1 MVVTGDRDSLQ
12 LVSDD
17 VTVLYPRKGVSE
29 LTRFTP
35 EAVVEKYGL
44 TPQQYPDFAALRG
57 DPSDNLPG
65 IPGVGEKTATKWIA
79 EYGSLQALVDHVDT
93 VKGKVG
99 DALRANLSHVVLNR
113 ELTDLVRDVP
123 LAQTPDTLRM
133 QPWDRDQIHRLFDDL
148 EFRVLR
154 DRLFD
159 TLASADPE
167 VDEGFDVRG
176 GALEPGE
183 LAAWLA
189 EHSAGSR
196 FGMAVVGTHLA
207 FDGDAT
213 ALAIVAA
220 DGDGRYLDTAD
231 LTSGRRGGAR
241 RRGWPMPAVPKAL
254 HEAKLAMHDLEGR
267 GWTLR
272 GVTSDTALA
281 AYLVRPGQRSFALDD
296 LSLRYLK
303 RELRADNPEQQQ
315 LSLLDDSDGV
325 DDQAVQTSILRAS
338 AVMDLADAL
347 DEELARID
355 SASLLGEMELPVQR
369 VLAEMETAGIAVDL
383 GQLSELQSEFADQI
397 RDAAEAAYAVIGK
410 QINLGSPKQLQ
421 VVLFDELEMPKT
433 KRTKTGY
440 TTDADALQSLFD
452 KTGHP
457 FLQHLL
463 AHRDATR
470 LKVTVDGLLNSV
482 ASDGRIHTTFN
493 QTIAATGRLSST
505 EPNLQNIPIRT
516 EAGRRIRD
524 AFVVGKGFAELMTAD
539 YSQIEMR
546 IMAHLSKD
554 EGLIEAF
561 NTGEDLHSF
570 VASRAFSVPI
580 DEVTAELRRRV
591 KAMSYGLAYG
601 LSAYG
606 LAAQLKISTE
616 EAKVQM
622 EQYFDRFGGV
632 RDYLRD
638 VVDQARK
645 DGYTSTVFG
654 RRRYLPELDSSNRN
668 VREAAE
674 RAALNAPIQG
684 SAADIIKVAM
694 IEVDKAIKDAGL
706 TSRMLLQVHDE
717 LLFEVA
723 PGERDQV
730 ESAGA
735 RQDGRRLPAGRAA
748 GGVGRIRPQLGLRG
762 ALERR
767 TESSQG
773 LQSRRAGPRSV
784 HGVGLL
790 GQQRVHPQVT
800 EAAVDAVPD
809 EGQLHH
815 LGGEGLHGLGRG
827 FSAGPRRL
835 RYRCLAWADRA
846 EPGRLVG
853 CHQARRHHAGQL
865 LGDDAL
871 LLRRLATPSVI
882 ASPKTGIIQSTY
894 TPKYAPTPSSD
905 EPFHS
910 PVHDHRADVAEQQA
924 AALARALRC
933 CSANHTPMPNNVV
946 NSEWANGP
954 MISRIAAVSSE
965 SLTVSP
971 SGDVEDVLQPGEPPP
986 DQPGVHQ
993 AVGQRIELVAAPAG
1007 HHEQEEQPLGRLF
1020 CHRRAEHDR
1029 DRADRLRRA
1038 RIDCGLDDELQY
1050 RRDHDRHRCAPQEG
1064 QHQQPRRFGFPP
1076 VEPEIGQH
1084 DDRHGDAGQNEPD
1097 RRPDGVEGGQH
1108 DQDQAGDGAQK
1119 DHHSKWRPDLAD
1131 FLLNR
1136 RIRRNELKWLLR
1148 RTGIS
1153 HQSRVAGWASPIGP
1167 GLSSVC
1173 TVE

>member
-1 MVVTGDRDSLQ
+1 MLLDGNSLAFRAFYALPAENFKTKNGLTTNAVYGFTAMLINLLRDEQPSHVAAAFDVSRQTFRSEKYPEYKAGRSATPDEFRGQIDITKEVLTALGIVTLAEPGFEADDILATLATQAERDGYRVLVVTGDRDSLQ

-17 VTVLYPRKGVSE
+17 VTVLYPIKGVSE

-35 EAVVEKYGL
+35 EAVVAKYGL
-44 TPQQYPDFAALRG
+44 TPTQYPDFAALRG

-65 IPGVGEKTATKWIA
+65 IPGVGEKTASKWII
-79 EYGSLQALVDHVDT
+79 EYGSLQKLVDQVDT

-99 DALRANLSHVVLNR
+99 DALRANLSHVILNR
-113 ELTDLVRDVP
+113 ELTDLVKDVP

-133 QPWDRDQIHRLFDDL
+133 QAWDRDHIHRLFDDL

-176 GALEPGE
+176 GVLEPGQ

-189 EHSAGSR
+189 EHSVGSR
-196 FGMAVVGTHLA
+196 FGLAVVGTHLA
-207 FDGDAT
+207 FDADAT
-213 ALAIVAA
+213 ALAIVSA
-220 DGDGRYLDTAD
+220 DGEGCYLDTATLNSD
-231 LTSGRRGGAR
+231 DEAALAAWLADPGPT
-241 RRGWPMPAVPKAL
+241 KTL
-254 HEAKLAMHDLEGR
+254 HEAKLAMHDLAGR

-296 LSLRYLK
+296 LAVRYLR
-303 RELRADNPEQQQ
+303 RELRAENPEQQQ
-315 LSLLDDSDGV
+315 LSLLDDSEGV
-325 DDQAVQTSILRAS
+325 DDQAVQTLLLRAS
-338 AVMDLADAL
+338 AVADLADAL

-355 SASLLGEMELPVQR
+355 SSALLGDMELPVQR
-369 VLAEMETAGIAVDL
+369 VLAELEHTGIAVDL
-383 GQLSELQSEFADQI
+383 DLLGTLQSQFADQI

-433 KRTKTGY
+433 KKTKTGY

-516 EAGRRIRD
+516 EAGRQIRD
-524 AFVVGKGFAELMTAD
+524 AFVVGSGDGAGYAELMTAD

-546 IMAHLSKD
+546 IMAHLSRD

-570 VASRAFSVPI
+570 VAARAFGVPI

-622 EQYFDRFGGV
+622 EQYFARFGGV
-632 RDYLRD
+632 RDYLQS

-645 DGYTSTVFG
+645 DGYTSTVLG

-694 IEVDKAIKDAGL
+694 INVDSAIKDAGL

-723 PGERDQV
+723 EGERETLEEIVRDKMG
-730 ESAGA
+730 SAYPLDVPLEVSVGY
-735 RQDGRRLPAGRAA
+735 GR
-748 GGVGRIRPQLGLRG
+748 
-762 ALERR
+762 
-767 TESSQG
+767 SW
-773 LQSRRAGPRSV
+773 
-784 HGVGLL
+784 
-790 GQQRVHPQVT
+790 
-800 EAAVDAVPD
+800 D
-809 EGQLHH
+809 
-815 LGGEGLHGLGRG
+815 
-827 FSAGPRRL
+827 
-835 RYRCLAWADRA
+835 
-846 EPGRLVG
+846 
-853 CHQARRHHAGQL
+853 
-865 LGDDAL
+865 
-871 LLRRLATPSVI
+871 
-882 ASPKTGIIQSTY
+882 
-894 TPKYAPTPSSD
+894 
-905 EPFHS
+905 
-910 PVHDHRADVAEQQA
+910 A
-924 AALARALRC
+924 AA
-933 CSANHTPMPNNVV
+933 H
-946 NSEWANGP
+946 
-954 MISRIAAVSSE
+954 
-965 SLTVSP
+965 
-971 SGDVEDVLQPGEPPP
+971 
-986 DQPGVHQ
+986 
-993 AVGQRIELVAAPAG
+993 
-1007 HHEQEEQPLGRLF
+1007 
-1020 CHRRAEHDR
+1020 
-1029 DRADRLRRA
+1029 
-1038 RIDCGLDDELQY
+1038 
-1050 RRDHDRHRCAPQEG
+1050 
-1064 QHQQPRRFGFPP
+1064 
-1076 VEPEIGQH
+1076 
-1084 DDRHGDAGQNEPD
+1084 
-1097 RRPDGVEGGQH
+1097 
-1108 DQDQAGDGAQK
+1108 
-1119 DHHSKWRPDLAD
+1119 
-1131 FLLNR
+1131 
-1136 RIRRNELKWLLR
+1136 
-1148 RTGIS
+1148 
-1153 HQSRVAGWASPIGP
+1153 
-1167 GLSSVC
+1167 
-1173 TVE
+1173 

>member
-1 MVVTGDRDSLQ
+1 MLLDGNSLAYRAFYALPAENFKTQGGLTTNAVYGFTAMLINLLRDEQPSHIAAAFDVSRQTFRVDKYPEYKAGRSATPDEFRGQIDITKEVLVALGITVLAEAGFEADDLIATLATQAEDEGYRVLVVTGDRDSLQ

-44 TPQQYPDFAALRG
+44 TPTQYPDFAALRG

-65 IPGVGEKTATKWIA
+65 IPGVGEKTASKWII
-79 EYGSLQALVDHVDT
+79 EYGSLQALVDNVDA

-99 DALRANLSHVVLNR
+99 DALRANLSSVVLNR
-113 ELTDLVRDVP
+113 ELTDLVKDVP

-133 QPWDRDQIHRLFDDL
+133 QPWDRDHIHRLFDDL

-154 DRLFD
+154 DRLFE

-167 VDEGFDVRG
+167 VDQGFDVRG
-176 GALEPGE
+176 GALESGE
-183 LAAWLA
+183 LAGWLSA
-189 EHSAGSR
+189 HSDGNR

-207 FDGDAT
+207 FDADAT

-220 DGDGRYLDTAD
+220 DGDGRYLDTATLHPD
-231 LTSGRRGGAR
+231 DEAALASWLADAGQ
-241 RRGWPMPAVPKAL
+241 PKAL
-254 HEAKLAMHDLEGR
+254 HEAKLAMHDIEGR
-267 GWTLR
+267 GWKLA

-325 DDQAVQTSILRAS
+325 DDQAVQTVILRAS

-355 SASLLGEMELPVQR
+355 SSALLGNMELPVQR
-369 VLAEMETAGIAVDL
+369 ALAEMETAGIAVDL
-383 GQLSELQSEFADQI
+383 KLLAELQSEFANQI

-516 EAGRRIRD
+516 DAGRRIRD
-524 AFVVGKGFAELMTAD
+524 AFVVGKGSRGDFAELMTAD

-546 IMAHLSKD
+546 IMAHLSQD
-554 EGLIEAF
+554 EGVLEAF

-580 DEVTAELRRRV
+580 DEVTPELRRRV

-622 EQYFDRFGGV
+622 EQYFARFGGV
-632 RDYLRD
+632 RDYLHE

-645 DGYTSTVFG
+645 DGYTSTVLG
-654 RRRYLPELDSSNRN
+654 RRRYLPELDSTNRQ

-694 IEVDKAIKDAGL
+694 INVDNALKDAGL
-706 TSRMLLQVHDE
+706 KSRMLLQVHDE

-723 PGERDQV
+723 PGERDEV
-730 ESAGA
+730 EN
-735 RQDGRRLPAGRAA
+735 
-748 GGVGRIRPQLGLRG
+748 
-762 ALERR
+762 
-767 TESSQG
+767 
-773 LQSRRAGPRSV
+773 
-784 HGVGLL
+784 
-790 GQQRVHPQVT
+790 
-800 EAAVDAVPD
+800 
-809 EGQLHH
+809 
-815 LGGEGLHGLGRG
+815 
-827 FSAGPRRL
+827 
-835 RYRCLAWADRA
+835 
-846 EPGRLVG
+846 
-853 CHQARRHHAGQL
+853 
-865 LGDDAL
+865 
-871 LLRRLATPSVI
+871 
-882 ASPKTGIIQSTY
+882 
-894 TPKYAPTPSSD
+894 
-905 EPFHS
+905 
-910 PVHDHRADVAEQQA
+910 
-924 AALARALRC
+924 LAREQMGNAYPLDVPLEVSVGFGRSWD
-933 CSANHTPMPNNVV
+933 SAAH
-946 NSEWANGP
+946 
-954 MISRIAAVSSE
+954 
-965 SLTVSP
+965 
-971 SGDVEDVLQPGEPPP
+971 
-986 DQPGVHQ
+986 
-993 AVGQRIELVAAPAG
+993 
-1007 HHEQEEQPLGRLF
+1007 
-1020 CHRRAEHDR
+1020 
-1029 DRADRLRRA
+1029 
-1038 RIDCGLDDELQY
+1038 
-1050 RRDHDRHRCAPQEG
+1050 
-1064 QHQQPRRFGFPP
+1064 
-1076 VEPEIGQH
+1076 
-1084 DDRHGDAGQNEPD
+1084 
-1097 RRPDGVEGGQH
+1097 
-1108 DQDQAGDGAQK
+1108 
-1119 DHHSKWRPDLAD
+1119 
-1131 FLLNR
+1131 
-1136 RIRRNELKWLLR
+1136 
-1148 RTGIS
+1148 
-1153 HQSRVAGWASPIGP
+1153 
-1167 GLSSVC
+1167 
-1173 TVE
+1173 

>member
-1 MVVTGDRDSLQ
+1 MLLDGNSLAYRAFYALPAENFKTQGGLTTNAVYGFTAMLINLLRDEQPSHIAAAFDVSRQTFRVDKYPEYKAGRSSTPDEFRGQIDITKEVLVALGITVLAEPGFEADDIIATLATQAEDDGYRVLVVSGDRDSLQ

-35 EAVVEKYGL
+35 DAVVDKYGL

-79 EYGSLQALVDHVDT
+79 EYGSLQALVDNVDA

-99 DALRANLSHVVLNR
+99 DALRANLSSVVLNR
-113 ELTDLVRDVP
+113 ELTDLVKDVP
-123 LAQTPDTLRM
+123 LPQTPDTLRM
-133 QPWDRDQIHRLFDDL
+133 QPWDRDHIHRLFDDL

-167 VDEGFDVRG
+167 VDQGFDVRG
-176 GALEPGE
+176 GALEQGE

-189 EHSAGSR
+189 EHSHGNR

-207 FDGDAT
+207 FDADAT

-220 DGDGRYLDTAD
+220 DGDGRYIDTAAMHPD
-231 LTSGRRGGAR
+231 DEAALGSWLADPGQ
-241 RRGWPMPAVPKAL
+241 PKAL
-254 HEAKLAMHDLEGR
+254 HEAKLATHDLEGR
-267 GWTLR
+267 GWTLA

-315 LSLLDDSDGV
+315 LSLLDDSLNEQGGV
-325 DDQAVQTSILRAS
+325 DDQAVQTVILRAS

-355 SASLLGEMELPVQR
+355 SSALLRNMELPVQR
-369 VLAEMETAGIAVDL
+369 ALAEMETAGIAVDL
-383 GQLSELQSEFADQI
+383 NLLSELQSEFANLI

-421 VVLFDELEMPKT
+421 VVLFEELEMPKT

-457 FLQHLL
+457 FLQHML

-516 EAGRRIRD
+516 DAGRRIRD
-524 AFVVGKGFAELMTAD
+524 AFVVGKGSQGDFGELMTAD

-546 IMAHLSKD
+546 IMAHLSQD

-580 DEVTAELRRRV
+580 DDVTPELRRRV

-622 EQYFDRFGGV
+622 EQYFARFGGV
-632 RDYLRD
+632 RDYLHE

-645 DGYTSTVFG
+645 DGYTSTVLG
-654 RRRYLPELDSSNRN
+654 RRRYLPELDSSNRQ

-694 IEVDKAIKDAGL
+694 INVDKALKDAGL
-706 TSRMLLQVHDE
+706 KSRMLLQVHDE

-723 PGERDQV
+723 SGERDEV
-730 ESAGA
+730 EKLVREQMGNAYPLDVPLEVSVGFGRSWDSAA
-735 RQDGRRLPAGRAA
+735 
-748 GGVGRIRPQLGLRG
+748 
-762 ALERR
+762 
-767 TESSQG
+767 
-773 LQSRRAGPRSV
+773 
-784 HGVGLL
+784 H
-790 GQQRVHPQVT
+790 
-800 EAAVDAVPD
+800 
-809 EGQLHH
+809 
-815 LGGEGLHGLGRG
+815 
-827 FSAGPRRL
+827 
-835 RYRCLAWADRA
+835 
-846 EPGRLVG
+846 
-853 CHQARRHHAGQL
+853 
-865 LGDDAL
+865 
-871 LLRRLATPSVI
+871 
-882 ASPKTGIIQSTY
+882 
-894 TPKYAPTPSSD
+894 
-905 EPFHS
+905 
-910 PVHDHRADVAEQQA
+910 
-924 AALARALRC
+924 
-933 CSANHTPMPNNVV
+933 
-946 NSEWANGP
+946 
-954 MISRIAAVSSE
+954 
-965 SLTVSP
+965 
-971 SGDVEDVLQPGEPPP
+971 
-986 DQPGVHQ
+986 
-993 AVGQRIELVAAPAG
+993 
-1007 HHEQEEQPLGRLF
+1007 
-1020 CHRRAEHDR
+1020 
-1029 DRADRLRRA
+1029 
-1038 RIDCGLDDELQY
+1038 
-1050 RRDHDRHRCAPQEG
+1050 
-1064 QHQQPRRFGFPP
+1064 
-1076 VEPEIGQH
+1076 
-1084 DDRHGDAGQNEPD
+1084 
-1097 RRPDGVEGGQH
+1097 
-1108 DQDQAGDGAQK
+1108 
-1119 DHHSKWRPDLAD
+1119 
-1131 FLLNR
+1131 
-1136 RIRRNELKWLLR
+1136 
-1148 RTGIS
+1148 
-1153 HQSRVAGWASPIGP
+1153 
-1167 GLSSVC
+1167 
-1173 TVE
+1173 

>member
-1 MVVTGDRDSLQ
+1 VTASATAKKSTLMLLDGNSLAYRAFYALPAENFKTQGGLTTNAVYGFTAMLINLLRDEQPSHIAAAFDVSRRTFRVDKYPEYKAGRSATPDEFRGQIDIAKEVLVALGITVLAEPGFEADDIIATLATQAEDEGYRVLVVTGDRDSLQ

-35 EAVVEKYGL
+35 DAVVEKYGL

-79 EYGSLQALVDHVDT
+79 EYGSLQALVDNVDA

-99 DALRANLSHVVLNR
+99 DALRDNLSSVVLNR
-113 ELTDLVRDVP
+113 ELTDLVKDVP

-133 QPWDRDQIHRLFDDL
+133 QPWNRDQIHRLFDDL

-167 VDEGFDVRG
+167 VDQGFDVRG
-176 GALEPGE
+176 GALESGE

-189 EHSAGSR
+189 ERSKGDR
-196 FGMAVVGTHLA
+196 FGLAVVGTHLA
-207 FDGDAT
+207 FDADAT
-213 ALAIVAA
+213 ALAVVAP
-220 DGDGRYLDTAD
+220 DGDGRYIDTATLNPD
-231 LTSGRRGGAR
+231 DETALASWLADSTA
-241 RRGWPMPAVPKAL
+241 PKAL

-267 GWTLR
+267 GWKLA

-315 LSLLDDSDGV
+315 LSLLDDSEGV
-325 DDQAVQTSILRAS
+325 DDQAVQTVILRAS
-338 AVMDLADAL
+338 AVMDLAGAL

-355 SASLLGEMELPVQR
+355 SSALLGNMELPVQR
-369 VLAEMETAGIAVDL
+369 VLAEMETTGIAVDL
-383 GQLSELQSEFADQI
+383 QQLSELQSEFANLI

-482 ASDGRIHTTFN
+482 GSDGRIHTTFN

-516 EAGRRIRD
+516 DAGRRIRD
-524 AFVVGKGFAELMTAD
+524 AFVVGKGSHGDFDELMTAD

-546 IMAHLSKD
+546 IMAHLSQD
-554 EGLIEAF
+554 AGLIEAF

-580 DEVTAELRRRV
+580 EEVTPELRRRV

-694 IEVDKAIKDAGL
+694 INVDRALKDAEL
-706 TSRMLLQVHDE
+706 RSRMLLQVHDE

-723 PGERDQV
+723 AGEHDT
-730 ESAGA
+730 
-735 RQDGRRLPAGRAA
+735 
-748 GGVGRIRPQLGLRG
+748 
-762 ALERR
+762 LE
-767 TESSQG
+767 
-773 LQSRRAGPRSV
+773 
-784 HGVGLL
+784 
-790 GQQRVHPQVT
+790 
-800 EAAVDAVPD
+800 
-809 EGQLHH
+809 
-815 LGGEGLHGLGRG
+815 
-827 FSAGPRRL
+827 
-835 RYRCLAWADRA
+835 
-846 EPGRLVG
+846 
-853 CHQARRHHAGQL
+853 
-865 LGDDAL
+865 
-871 LLRRLATPSVI
+871 
-882 ASPKTGIIQSTY
+882 
-894 TPKYAPTPSSD
+894 
-905 EPFHS
+905 
-910 PVHDHRADVAEQQA
+910 
-924 AALARALRC
+924 
-933 CSANHTPMPNNVV
+933 
-946 NSEWANGP
+946 
-954 MISRIAAVSSE
+954 
-965 SLTVSP
+965 
-971 SGDVEDVLQPGEPPP
+971 
-986 DQPGVHQ
+986 
-993 AVGQRIELVAAPAG
+993 ELVREQMGAAY
-1007 HHEQEEQPLGRLF
+1007 PLDVPLEVSVG
-1020 CHRRAEHDR
+1020 
-1029 DRADRLRRA
+1029 
-1038 RIDCGLDDELQY
+1038 
-1050 RRDHDRHRCAPQEG
+1050 
-1064 QHQQPRRFGFPP
+1064 FG
-1076 VEPEIGQH
+1076 GSWDSAAH
-1084 DDRHGDAGQNEPD
+1084 
-1097 RRPDGVEGGQH
+1097 
-1108 DQDQAGDGAQK
+1108 
-1119 DHHSKWRPDLAD
+1119 
-1131 FLLNR
+1131 
-1136 RIRRNELKWLLR
+1136 
-1148 RTGIS
+1148 
-1153 HQSRVAGWASPIGP
+1153 
-1167 GLSSVC
+1167 
-1173 TVE
+1173 

>member
-1 MVVTGDRDSLQ
+1 MSGAVPRVRAVSPARTASKKTEAAEKAAEKPTLMLLDGNSLAFRAFYALPAENFKTKGGLTTNAVYGFTAMLINLLRDEKPSHVAAAFDVSRQTFRKEKYPEYKEGRSATPDEFRGQIDITKEVLGALGITVLAEPGFEADDIIATLATQAEDAGYRVLVVTGDRDSLQ

-17 VTVLYPRKGVSE
+17 VTVLYPVKGVSE

-35 EAVVEKYGL
+35 DAVQAKYGL
-44 TPQQYPDFAALRG
+44 TPSQYPDFAALRG

-79 EYGSLQALVDHVDT
+79 EYGSLQALVDNVDK

-99 DALRANLSHVVLNR
+99 DALRAHLSSVILNR
-113 ELTDLVRDVP
+113 ELTDLVKEVP

-133 QPWDRDQIHRLFDDL
+133 QPWNRDQIHRLFDDL

-154 DRLFD
+154 ERLFE
-159 TLASADPE
+159 TLASTDPE
-167 VDEGFDVRG
+167 VDQGFDVRG
-176 GALEPGE
+176 GALEAGE
-183 LAAWLA
+183 LAGWLTA
-189 EHSAGSR
+189 HSTGGR

-207 FDGDAT
+207 FDADAT
-213 ALAIVAA
+213 ALAIVAS

-231 LTSGRRGGAR
+231 LHPDDEAALASWLEDADI
-241 RRGWPMPAVPKAL
+241 PKAL

-315 LSLLDDSDGV
+315 LSLLDDTDGV
-325 DDQAVQTSILRAS
+325 DEQAVQTSILRAS

-347 DEELARID
+347 DAELARIE
-355 SASLLGEMELPVQR
+355 SSSLLGDMELPVQR
-369 VLAEMETAGIAVDL
+369 VLAQMETAGIAVDI
-383 GQLSELQSEFADQI
+383 GQLTELQSEFADQI
-397 RDAAEAAYAVIGK
+397 RDAAEAAYGVIGK

-470 LKVTVDGLLNSV
+470 LKVTVDGLLGST
-482 ASDGRIHTTFN
+482 AADGRIHTTFN

-524 AFVVGKGFAELMTAD
+524 SFVVGKGYSELMTAD

-546 IMAHLSKD
+546 IMAHLSQD
-554 EGLIEAF
+554 DGLIEAF

-694 IEVDKAIKDAGL
+694 INVDKALKDAGL
-706 TSRMLLQVHDE
+706 KSRMLLQVHDE

-723 PGERDQV
+723 SGERDEV
-730 ESAGA
+730 EKLVREQMGSAYPLDVPLEVSVGF
-735 RQDGRRLPAGRAA
+735 GRSWDSAA
-748 GGVGRIRPQLGLRG
+748 
-762 ALERR
+762 
-767 TESSQG
+767 
-773 LQSRRAGPRSV
+773 
-784 HGVGLL
+784 H
-790 GQQRVHPQVT
+790 
-800 EAAVDAVPD
+800 
-809 EGQLHH
+809 
-815 LGGEGLHGLGRG
+815 
-827 FSAGPRRL
+827 
-835 RYRCLAWADRA
+835 
-846 EPGRLVG
+846 
-853 CHQARRHHAGQL
+853 
-865 LGDDAL
+865 
-871 LLRRLATPSVI
+871 
-882 ASPKTGIIQSTY
+882 
-894 TPKYAPTPSSD
+894 
-905 EPFHS
+905 
-910 PVHDHRADVAEQQA
+910 
-924 AALARALRC
+924 
-933 CSANHTPMPNNVV
+933 
-946 NSEWANGP
+946 
-954 MISRIAAVSSE
+954 
-965 SLTVSP
+965 
-971 SGDVEDVLQPGEPPP
+971 
-986 DQPGVHQ
+986 
-993 AVGQRIELVAAPAG
+993 
-1007 HHEQEEQPLGRLF
+1007 
-1020 CHRRAEHDR
+1020 
-1029 DRADRLRRA
+1029 
-1038 RIDCGLDDELQY
+1038 
-1050 RRDHDRHRCAPQEG
+1050 
-1064 QHQQPRRFGFPP
+1064 
-1076 VEPEIGQH
+1076 
-1084 DDRHGDAGQNEPD
+1084 
-1097 RRPDGVEGGQH
+1097 
-1108 DQDQAGDGAQK
+1108 
-1119 DHHSKWRPDLAD
+1119 
-1131 FLLNR
+1131 
-1136 RIRRNELKWLLR
+1136 
-1148 RTGIS
+1148 
-1153 HQSRVAGWASPIGP
+1153 
-1167 GLSSVC
+1167 
-1173 TVE
+1173 

>member
-1 MVVTGDRDSLQ
+1 MTPSATAEKAPEKPILMLLDGNSLAFRAFYALPAENFKTQGGLTTNAVYGFTAMLINLLRDEQPSHIAAAFDVSRQTFRLERYPEYKAGRSATPDEFRGQIDITKEVLGALGITVLAEAGFEADDVIATLATQAENEGYQVLVVTGDRDSLQ
-12 LVSDD
+12 LVSPD

-35 EAVVEKYGL
+35 DAVVEKYGL

-79 EYGSLQALVDHVDT
+79 EYGSLQALVDQVDT

-113 ELTDLVRDVP
+113 ELTDLVKDVP

-159 TLASADPE
+159 TLASTDPE
-167 VDEGFDVRG
+167 VDQGFDVRG
-176 GALEPGE
+176 GALEAGE
-183 LAAWLA
+183 LANWLS
-189 EHSAGSR
+189 EHAKGKRS
-196 FGMAVVGTHLA
+196 GMAVIGTHLA
-207 FDGDAT
+207 FDADAT
-213 ALAIVAA
+213 ALAIVAG
-220 DGDGRYLDTAD
+220 DGDGRYLDTSELTPDDEAALSSWLSDAD
-231 LTSGRRGGAR
+231 A
-241 RRGWPMPAVPKAL
+241 PKAL
-254 HEAKLAMHDLEGR
+254 HEAKLAIHDLEGR

-272 GVTSDTALA
+272 GITSDTALA

-347 DEELARID
+347 DDELARIE
-355 SASLLGEMELPVQR
+355 SSSLLGDMELPVQR

-383 GQLSELQSEFADQI
+383 AHLSELQSEFADQI
-397 RDAAEAAYAVIGK
+397 RDAAEAAYGVIGK

-440 TTDADALQSLFD
+440 TTDADALQSLFE

-463 AHRDATR
+463 AHRDVTR

-482 ASDGRIHTTFN
+482 GSDGRIHTTFN

-516 EAGRRIRD
+516 DAGRRIRD
-524 AFVVGKGFAELMTAD
+524 GFVVGEGFDELMTAD

-561 NTGEDLHSF
+561 RTGEDLHSF

-694 IEVDKAIKDAGL
+694 IEVDKALKEAGL
-706 TSRMLLQVHDE
+706 KSRMLLQVHDE
-717 LLFEVA
+717 LLIEVA
-723 PGERDQV
+723 KGERDQV
-730 ESAGA
+730 EKLVRDKMGDAYPL
-735 RQDGRRLPAGRAA
+735 D
-748 GGVGRIRPQLGLRG
+748 V
-762 ALERR
+762 ALEV
-767 TESSQG
+767 SVG
-773 LQSRRAGPRSV
+773 YGRSW
-784 HGVGLL
+784 
-790 GQQRVHPQVT
+790 
-800 EAAVDAVPD
+800 D
-809 EGQLHH
+809 
-815 LGGEGLHGLGRG
+815 
-827 FSAGPRRL
+827 
-835 RYRCLAWADRA
+835 
-846 EPGRLVG
+846 
-853 CHQARRHHAGQL
+853 
-865 LGDDAL
+865 
-871 LLRRLATPSVI
+871 
-882 ASPKTGIIQSTY
+882 
-894 TPKYAPTPSSD
+894 
-905 EPFHS
+905 
-910 PVHDHRADVAEQQA
+910 A
-924 AALARALRC
+924 AA
-933 CSANHTPMPNNVV
+933 H
-946 NSEWANGP
+946 
-954 MISRIAAVSSE
+954 
-965 SLTVSP
+965 
-971 SGDVEDVLQPGEPPP
+971 
-986 DQPGVHQ
+986 
-993 AVGQRIELVAAPAG
+993 
-1007 HHEQEEQPLGRLF
+1007 
-1020 CHRRAEHDR
+1020 
-1029 DRADRLRRA
+1029 
-1038 RIDCGLDDELQY
+1038 
-1050 RRDHDRHRCAPQEG
+1050 
-1064 QHQQPRRFGFPP
+1064 
-1076 VEPEIGQH
+1076 
-1084 DDRHGDAGQNEPD
+1084 
-1097 RRPDGVEGGQH
+1097 
-1108 DQDQAGDGAQK
+1108 
-1119 DHHSKWRPDLAD
+1119 
-1131 FLLNR
+1131 
-1136 RIRRNELKWLLR
+1136 
-1148 RTGIS
+1148 
-1153 HQSRVAGWASPIGP
+1153 
-1167 GLSSVC
+1167 
-1173 TVE
+1173 